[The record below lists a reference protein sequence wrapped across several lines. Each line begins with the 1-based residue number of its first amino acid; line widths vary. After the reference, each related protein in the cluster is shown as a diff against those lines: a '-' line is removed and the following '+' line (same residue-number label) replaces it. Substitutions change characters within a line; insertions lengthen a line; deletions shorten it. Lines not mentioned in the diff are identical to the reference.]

1 MGGVE
6 KLRHAISGYRLLMLD
21 TMVFS
26 YHLSDHPRYAPLTTV
41 LLETIES
48 GKTAGMT
55 TTVTLAELLTV
66 PAQGNDRRAMQEY
79 ELYLTHFPN
88 LRIVP
93 LDTALAREAALVR
106 AATRLRMPDAIQVA
120 AARLHG
126 ADVIVTNDRRWV
138 GRVTQP
144 AVLLLDDYL
153 DAE

>member
-66 PAQGNDRRAMQEY
+66 PAQGNDWRAMQEY